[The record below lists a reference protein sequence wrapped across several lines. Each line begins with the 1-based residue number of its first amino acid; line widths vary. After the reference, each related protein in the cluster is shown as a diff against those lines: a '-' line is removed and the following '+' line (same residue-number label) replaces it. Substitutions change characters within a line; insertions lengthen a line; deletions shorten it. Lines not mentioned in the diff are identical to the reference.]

1 MATKLIALPIVEHW
15 DCHHC
20 TACCRETVIRLNAD
34 DEARLQAQQW
44 EKQPEFQGVRIV
56 RRSVLLGGAQVLAHK
71 EDGSCVFLTAAGLC
85 RIHEVFGADAKP
97 LVCRQFPLQV
107 VRMERKNFATVLRS
121 CPSAAAERGQAVSEH
136 LGFLKRLVNEEEGRV
151 AAPAVVKRVQRGWD
165 DFECVAMA
173 LERCLADERLPLV
186 RRIVKCVRFC
196 NLIEQCRWKR
206 LAPNSVNEVVQAADE
221 LSEHE
226 LGELFRDRVAP
237 AKRAGRLFRR
247 LGAHFVRCFPGGRPT
262 RTLRDHWHVMRASG
276 RLAKTQTAPAELHPR
291 FAAVAL
297 EQLERPLGPLGD
309 NVLRPLERF
318 FVAHAVSRRY
328 ALSQP
333 TISLVDSARRLMFMH
348 PMAMWLLRW
357 LAVDREPT
365 AEDMVEIVVALERG
379 MPMKGLDRAV
389 RWLADCGELEGLAAW
404 YARKSDPRMF

>member
-1 MATKLIALPIVEHW
+1 MAMKLIALPIVEHW
-15 DCHHC
+15 DCHNC
-20 TACCRETVIRLNAD
+20 AACCRETVIRLNAED
-34 DEARLQAQQW
+34 VARLHSQQW
-44 EKQPEFQGVRIV
+44 GKQPELQGVRVV
-56 RRSVLLGGAQVLAHK
+56 RRSTLLGGAQVLAHK
-71 EDGSCVFLTAAGLC
+71 EDGSCVFLTTAGRC

-97 LVCRQFPLQV
+97 LVCRQFPLQI

-121 CPSAAAERGQAVSEH
+121 CPSAAAERGRAVSEH
-136 LGFLKRLVNEEEGRV
+136 LEFLKRLVNDEQGRV
-151 AAPAVVKRVQRGWD
+151 VAPAVVKRVQRGWN

-173 LERCLADERLPLV
+173 LERCLTDDRLPLV

-206 LAPNSVNEVVQAADE
+206 LAPESVIEVVRAANE

-247 LGAHFVRCFPGGRPT
+247 LGAHFVRCFPGGTPT
-262 RTLRDHWHVMRASG
+262 RTLRDHWHAMRASG
-276 RLAKTQTAPAELHPR
+276 RLANAHTFPADLHPR
-291 FAAVAL
+291 FAAVAA
-297 EQLERPLGPLGD
+297 EQLERSLGPLGND
-309 NVLRPLERF
+309 VLMPLEQF

-333 TISLVDSARRLMFMH
+333 TSSLVDSARRLMFMH

-357 LAVDREPT
+357 LAVDRAPT

-379 MPMKGLDRAV
+379 MPMNGLDRAV

-404 YARKSDPRMF
+404 YAR